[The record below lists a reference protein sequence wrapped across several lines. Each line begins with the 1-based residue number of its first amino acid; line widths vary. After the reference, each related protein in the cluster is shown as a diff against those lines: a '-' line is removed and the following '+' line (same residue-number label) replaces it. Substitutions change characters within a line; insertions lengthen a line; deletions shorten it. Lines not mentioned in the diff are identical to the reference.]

1 MNLFN
6 SFQFEDT
13 SREKNKTGLF
23 VRFIFFRLVDI
34 KVIASIEYQVIID
47 KYRVEKKSCA
57 NQSMTRKSMQSI
69 HSEPLCSE
77 AYCCCS
83 MSIEWIIV
91 LSFQRHVHCE
101 CSLSLCLNG
110 SCGVCHFSS
119 ACVTMTLPPPLPLL
133 LSLTVPVCLHW
144 G

>member
-1 MNLFN
+1 MVKNLIIC
-6 SFQFEDT
+6 
-13 SREKNKTGLF
+13 LF
-23 VRFIFFRLVDI
+23 YFFRLVDI

-47 KYRVEKKSCA
+47 KYRVGKKSCA

-69 HSEPLCSE
+69 HSEPVCSE

-119 ACVTMTLPPPLPLL
+119 ACVTMTLPPSPPPPPLSRCPR
-133 LSLTVPVCLHW
+133 LSALGLKGRLKVK
-144 G
+144 